1 MFFETQRIYQM
12 NVNLLWYETESS
24 VFYADTPVFTG
35 RLM

>member
-12 NVNLLWYETESS
+12 NVLWYEIESS